1 VSFLCFFFVGVIIIP
16 HLTGVCQ
23 EAYTSKNEKEVDIT
37 MVLANVTVKASQ
49 WVYDRVNEVKV
60 STGLTQQEALDLI
73 FRDYISTISAL
84 QIKFENLEKE
94 YKKLQEERDNLK
106 KSLDEKNS
114 ELSKCLKALKG

>member
-1 VSFLCFFFVGVIIIP
+1 M
-16 HLTGVCQ
+16 T
-23 EAYTSKNEKEVDIT
+23 
-37 MVLANVTVKASQ
+37 LANVTVKASQ
-49 WVYDRVNEVKV
+49 WAYDKVNEVKV

-73 FRDYISTISAL
+73 FRDYITTISAL
-84 QIKFENLEKE
+84 QIKLENLERD

>member
-1 VSFLCFFFVGVIIIP
+1 
-16 HLTGVCQ
+16 
-23 EAYTSKNEKEVDIT
+23 

-49 WVYDRVNEVKV
+49 WVYDKVNEVKV

-73 FRDYISTISAL
+73 FKDYITTISTL
-84 QIKFENLEKE
+84 QIRLENLEKD

-106 KSLDEKNS
+106 KSLDDKNL

>member
-23 EAYTSKNEKEVDIT
+23 EAYTSKSEKEVDIT

-73 FRDYISTISAL
+73 FKDYISTISAL
-84 QIKFENLEKE
+84 QIKLENLEND
-94 YKKLQEERDNLK
+94 YKKLQVENEKLK
-106 KSLDEKNS
+106 KTIDEKTL
-114 ELSKCLKALKG
+114 ELSKCLKALKE

>member
-1 VSFLCFFFVGVIIIP
+1 
-16 HLTGVCQ
+16 
-23 EAYTSKNEKEVDIT
+23 

-49 WVYDRVNEVKV
+49 WVYDKVNEVKV

-73 FRDYISTISAL
+73 FKDYISTISTL
-84 QIKFENLEKE
+84 QIRLENLEKD

-106 KSLDEKNS
+106 KSLDEKGL